1 MDFTAEILAHDDV
14 VFVTTNNIY
23 PKASREKGCLGFE
36 ALFAESLDNGKLTLK
51 RNRQSD
57 HITTCNQ
64 AEVLYPGPL
73 SLDFLNKVHVKD
85 EAGAAL
91 ISSQAAVC
99 WDKKCEICISPEL
112 FAV

>member
-1 MDFTAEILAHDDV
+1 M
-14 VFVTTNNIY
+14 TTNNIY
-23 PKASREKGCLGFE
+23 PKASRGNGDSGLE
-36 ALFAESLDNGKLTLK
+36 ALFASPLDNGKLVLT
-51 RNRQSD
+51 RSWQPDN
-57 HITTCNQ
+57 ITTCNQ

-85 EAGAAL
+85 ESGAAL

-99 WDKKCEICISPEL
+99 WNQKCEICVSPEL